1 MTAERELSPRRQTR
15 AEPPDP
21 KMGPRLGARQQ
32 PAAVCAVGWIG
43 GSGGLVAAL
52 RGGAGDSA
60 KGDFEAEGAEF
71 ADVVGDLPAG
81 VTLALVVVGA
91 EVFIP
96 GAGARQQ
103 RVVDLQLGVAD
114 GDACFGVAAAAGQ
127 PPAILP
133 VAELAPSPESVV
145 FHPGYGDSLSR
156 NDHVSGTRGVHFAA
170 REEPALLATDIT
182 LPGPSATPLAGRCR
196 NLNA

>member
-1 MTAERELSPRRQTR
+1 M
-15 AEPPDP
+15 
-21 KMGPRLGARQQ
+21 RQQ

-52 RGGAGDSA
+52 RGGAGDA
-60 KGDFEAEGAEF
+60 AEGDFEAEGAEF

-127 PPAILP
+127 PP
-133 VAELAPSPESVV
+133 VAGALA
-145 FHPGYGDSLSR
+145 GG
-156 NDHVSGTRGVHFAA
+156 G
-170 REEPALLATDIT
+170 
-182 LPGPSATPLAGRCR
+182 LAGRDGGLTGDGGQVPVAFLGLGFSLALSGGVVQRGAPGPGGQVGAGGEPAALYRTVRLCGK
-196 NLNA
+196 NLPANQEGSSPS